1 MVGASYLIITHPSLI
16 NDLLVELADVIGA
29 PALLIQW
36 VGWLLLLMPAL
47 YLLRGL
53 CFILGKHN
61 RAGRTAPQ
69 HLS

>member
-1 MVGASYLIITHPSLI
+1 THPSLI

-53 CFILGKHN
+53 LWLITPLLQ
-61 RAGRTAPQ
+61 AVIWSIGRLLAR
-69 HLS
+69 LSGRSAA